1 MRYETN
7 RPTRKKSG
15 LFVNSSRT
23 FCERYV
29 NRILRKRNPME
40 RLAEARGVQLKNS
53 GPLSLP
59 RRSLGRF
66 AQVVMPAYEIEPCHQ
81 LMIDRLEQLLSGK
94 IKKLAIIMPPRHGK
108 TTLGNVIAPA
118 YALGRNPTETVI
130 SASYG
135 SELSET
141 FGRRVRSLAGS
152 TSPVCPLIKH

>member
-1 MRYETN
+1 
-7 RPTRKKSG
+7 
-15 LFVNSSRT
+15 
-23 FCERYV
+23 
-29 NRILRKRNPME
+29 ME

-141 FGRRVRSLAGS
+141 FGRRVRNILSDPAFSEVFPNCKL
-152 TSPVCPLIKH
+152 SPDSAAAYRFTATADGEYNATGCA